1 MAHTREGRTT
11 NTTPPAAAGLRNR
24 PRPPDSPEKR
34 RRRRDD
40 RGKGRRGDPTLGR
53 PNHAIVPPITTKP
66 IGSPVLG
73 PTVTTPTAAVDSA
86 GHTKSERADLVAIS
100 QGKGEKTAKDV
111 LLDKQRRAGLL
122 PPEVR
127 EAPKPGL
134 PPGGRGDR
142 PIGIIAP
149 RPGPA
154 PGPRPF
160 PIQPGFNPRIDIGKV
175 KPGRRGKRDFPR
187 IDIGNGRPVGG
198 PFVPPKKLPNKPK
211 RDTFR
216 KSIRSI

>member
-11 NTTPPAAAGLRNR
+11 NTTPPAAAGLRNQ

-40 RGKGRRGDPTLGR
+40 RGKGKRVDPTLGR
-53 PNHAIVPPITTKP
+53 PTTNHAISDPPATKP
-66 IGSPVLG
+66 PVKVGAPVLG
-73 PTVTTPTAAVDSA
+73 PVVTTPTAAVDSA
-86 GHTKSERADLVAIS
+86 GHTRSERADLVAIS
-100 QGKGEKTAKDV
+100 QGKGEKTAIDV

-122 PPEVR
+122 PPKVK

-149 RPGPA
+149 RPGPT

-160 PIQPGFNPRIDIGKV
+160 PIQPIGGGGRNLPRIDTGFKGK
-175 KPGRRGKRDFPR
+175 PTFG
-187 IDIGNGRPVGG
+187 PVSG
-198 PFVPPKKLPNKPK
+198 PFVQPKKLPSKK
-211 RDTFR
+211 RDPFR
-216 KSIRSI
+216 KGARTVL